1 MKIRHPWLI
10 RLIGFLAALA
20 IRLWMSTLRYRTY
33 LPDGTPHPTD
43 PKKERFLYAFWHE
56 SILYPTLT
64 RTKIYILISHHA
76 DGEMIARACHHL
88 GFGVVRGSTTR
99 GGTKALMQL
108 ISISSRSHLMVT
120 PDGPRGPRRKV
131 QLGLVFLASIT
142 GLPIVP
148 VGVGYSSA
156 WRAKSWDRFAL
167 PRPWSTAYGVAGEP
181 IHIPKKMNRET
192 LERYRDLVEQ
202 RMLETTRI
210 AEEWASGNPQR
221 GKKSPPTT
229 VRAA

>member
-1 MKIRHPWLI
+1 MKIRHPWLV
-10 RLIGFLAALA
+10 RLVGFLAALV
-20 IRLWMSTLRYRTY
+20 IRLWMSTLRYRY
-33 LPDGTPHPTD
+33 HFADGTQHPAD
-43 PKKERFLYAFWHE
+43 PNDQRFIYAFWHE
-56 SILYPTLT
+56 SILFPTLL
-64 RTKIYILISHHA
+64 RTKIHILISHHA
-76 DGEMIARACHHL
+76 DGEMITRACHHL

-142 GLPIVP
+142 GLPIIP
-148 VGVGYSSA
+148 VGVGYASA

-167 PRPWSTAYGVAGEP
+167 PRPWTTAYGVTGEP
-181 IHIPKKMNRET
+181 ISVPKKLNRES

-202 RMLETTRI
+202 RMLETTQL
-210 AEEWASGNPQR
+210 AEDWASGTGRKETNDEQR
-221 GKKSPPTT
+221 T